1 MFNDVFQTMEFK
13 NAIER
18 KTFETLFDLYMSDL
32 PANFYANQFELQK
45 KYAGTKFEQWVKM
58 LEHLPFKNWKD
69 KQVSLIVEA
78 NTNKALGGDMD
89 LDREALNVLK
99 LKKDIVEQEG
109 SAELPTIIV
118 IPESLYMKGE
128 DDKEKK

>member
-1 MFNDVFQTMEFK
+1 MFNEVFSSMQFK
-13 NAIER
+13 NPIEQ
-18 KTFETLFDLYMSDL
+18 KVFENLFNMYMSDL

-45 KYAGTKFEQWVKM
+45 KYTGTKFEQWVKM

-99 LKKDIVEQEG
+99 LKKDIVADEG
-109 SAELPTIIV
+109 SAQLPTIIV
-118 IPESLYMKGE
+118 IPESLYIKDE
-128 DDKEKK
+128 DKDK